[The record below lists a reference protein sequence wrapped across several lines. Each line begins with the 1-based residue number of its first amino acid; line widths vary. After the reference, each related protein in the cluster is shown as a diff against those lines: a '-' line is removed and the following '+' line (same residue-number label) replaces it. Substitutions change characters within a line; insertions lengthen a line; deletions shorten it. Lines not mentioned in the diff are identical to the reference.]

1 MATPMRHAP
10 VVEPSTDFPTLDL
23 VRPLPEPERPGGTM
37 ALVLL
42 VSGALLVG
50 SMGFALGRAT
60 APIPAECQT
69 AVALA
74 ERASTLAVQDL
85 TMVREGMLVF
95 LDGELPEAY
104 SILGDA
110 TLGVD
115 QLQTMQRELV
125 AAAETCLGS

>member
-1 MATPMRHAP
+1 MATSLRHAP
-10 VVEPSTDFPTLDL
+10 AIEPSTDFPTLDL
-23 VRPLPEPERPGGTM
+23 VPPLPEPERPQRTM
-37 ALVLL
+37 VLVLL
-42 VSGALLVG
+42 VAGALLVG
-50 SMGFALGRAT
+50 SMGFALGRSMAPVPAACETAIDLADRAAT
-60 APIPAECQT
+60 V
-69 AVALA
+69 AV
-74 ERASTLAVQDL
+74 SDL
-85 TMVREGMLVF
+85 RTVREGMLVF